1 MDPGAAIEL
10 ERSAQIQDNFWKQL
24 LRLVNGLDIR
34 SEEKGSNRVTFGS
47 LS

>member
-1 MDPGAAIEL
+1 MDPGAAIVL

-34 SEEKGSNRVTFGS
+34 SEEKGSNRVTSGS
-47 LS
+47 LG